1 MQILW
6 GQMKAERFLSL
17 GGIEVFPP
25 GQVATLSQM
34 TELLDQQCNKD
45 ESLQRGLCAL
55 LQICRAFS
63 WLQEKGIQQVDAD
76 QMVFYR
82 ENSQDFHRL
91 LWLPPAP
98 PPRYGVRNPAAKFA
112 RSYSDRNGSPAL
124 KDTLDE
130 IIAILSPCLTVQLAN
145 KLSAILSE
153 TNVKSLEKLALYA
166 EYLLFG
172 PSDDLI
178 GQVSAD
184 PLPLVQ
190 RWLDV
195 ERASVLNDL
204 IRTQGLWRIKL
215 SVLQEFHLC
224 FLVSVSPQTLIDAG
238 QI

>member
-1 MQILW
+1 
-6 GQMKAERFLSL
+6 
-17 GGIEVFPP
+17 
-25 GQVATLSQM
+25 M
-34 TELLDQQCNKD
+34 TELFDQQCNKD

-63 WLQEKGIQQVDAD
+63 WLQEKGIQHVDPD
-76 QMVFYR
+76 QIVFYR

-112 RSYSDRNGSPAL
+112 RSYSDRNSPAL
-124 KDTLDE
+124 KDTLHE
-130 IIAILSPCLTVQLAN
+130 IIGILSPCLTVQLAK
-145 KLSAILSE
+145 KLSTVLSE
-153 TNVKSLEKLALYA
+153 TNVKSLEKVALYA

-172 PSDDLI
+172 PTDDLI
-178 GQVSAD
+178 GSAD